1 MILKKESFIRLKKF
15 DLNKSDV
22 DACMVEVNNL
32 FSNSKT
38 DSNTVYKKNLDSTH
52 FSADS
57 NLIKIALNEDILKV
71 LVNYF
76 DERVKLFDFRLL
88 YSENNE
94 NMPIAR
100 DQLWHRDKF
109 DNRSV
114 RLWLYLT
121 DCNDEHGPLQYLP

>member
-114 RLWLYLT
+114 
-121 DCNDEHGPLQYLP
+121 